1 MSDLERH
8 IERLSMLMNEM
19 AEDDIDP
26 MDAIFS
32 IVLEYAE
39 DELYDDEDKTL
50 KIEYDDKI
58 LVISIEPLP
67 DPAERLH

>member
-58 LVISIEPLP
+58 LVISIELLP
-67 DPAERLH
+67 EPTERLH

>member
-19 AEDDIDP
+19 AEDDVDP

-39 DELYDDEDKTL
+39 DELYDDEDKRL

-58 LVISIEPLP
+58 LVIGIEPLP
-67 DPAERLH
+67 EPTERLH